1 MLFKVNNN
9 HHQSVKKISIPVIIL
24 LSLIVIYGCNPTQS
38 GDFIKLDAPLEEVL
52 PKLTLVAPGEND
64 ENGKPIEF
72 TVGDDYSGTREFSI
86 GNGELHEFQYN
97 FFKQHVVEG
106 NRYIFAVVSYNWGGS
121 GTFYYLT
128 AFDKTTLR
136 GEKQFLLGDRVVIN
150 NVASYKLPVTS
161 DIISIS
167 YMVRE
172 SGTSMSEKPDKRI
185 EQDFT
190 IHQGKLTTIKFV
202 DAQ

>member
-9 HHQSVKKISIPVIIL
+9 HHQSVREISIPVIIL
-24 LSLIVIYGCNPTQS
+24 LSLIVICGCTQTQS
-38 GDFIKLDAPLEEVL
+38 GDFAKLDAPLDEVL

-86 GNGELHEFQYN
+86 GNGESHEFQYN

-128 AFDKTTLR
+128 AFDKTTL
-136 GEKQFLLGDRVVIN
+136 KNVDSVLLGDRIEISSV
-150 NVASYKLPVTS
+150 SLPDRNTDHVS
-161 DIISIS
+161 II
-167 YMVRE
+167 YMDRE
-172 SGTSMSEKPDKRI
+172 SGTSMSENPDKKV
-185 EQDFT
+185 DTGFAM
-190 IHQGKLTTIKFV
+190 HDGKLYIAV
-202 DAQ
+202 IR